1 MKNSSS
7 FKIIF
12 YTIFISLTI
21 FALMKTGNS
30 PKKITNSFISRL
42 LSKKSTEEMCNE
54 MCKKTSDLDKFYSET
69 GPSYTFNPEN
79 GDNFVNDMLMKF
91 LNKTHKIDISKDEI
105 VDYSKDNIFYFLIL
119 VLFILLIL
127 LWIPYC
133 ICVFCKKCCCVS
145 ESCFNNLKLLLFIS
159 ILISG
164 GIIIACI
171 IGYTKNSNILNGI
184 FGLGCSILKM
194 EYHLVHGDEYTKE
207 TPYWIGL
214 SSIVDKLLST
224 KDEIQEIGDKSDKIL
239 DTLEGTNQL
248 FDEFNTNIKN
258 EWTDKKNKKISSPIP
273 GNDQIIPD
281 YIKNYG
287 SEEDSKK
294 CLGAVKFE
302 LDALNSATIP
312 TIKKIVDVVDI
323 KSVTNDTKNN
333 INSIAKE
340 LNSTVSKVEKEINKG
355 IGDYYD
361 KFDEIDSLVRRIMN
375 VLFSFNLAIVIAF
388 VVSIFLLL
396 CCKCGTALIAIFWVV
411 IYIFMLASLLLG
423 CVLGITGSFI
433 KDASSAVKNIMNKI
447 DQINSNDKL
456 YLLDICINGNGSL
469 AHTDIVPM
477 SFDTSIVDNIYN
489 LEGNISKGLGII
501 SDYNYLSIK
510 TNDELYNKVL
520 TNPANFVLELKT
532 ALEQI
537 KPYINSY
544 VENTKIST
552 DIKDTWVVNKEDCN
566 NDYLPNNKNNL
577 RNLLL
582 EEAQSCCLV
591 ITEWSA
597 KDIEDRYKSLEP
609 KDSSIILKDVILNYR
624 NSICQFME
632 ENTALMK
639 EIINKNNDFNA
650 AFIEIKNSEINLLNN
665 ITNITTPLRQIYEG
679 NIGNG
684 SIFEIMNC
692 KFIKRDTNKIV
703 EILYNKFGDTFKDTS
718 IIFLV
723 ISFCEIILT
732 IFVLTIMKALKA
744 GKTQIPNYS
753 KYSRVQQ

>member
-1 MKNSSS
+1 
-7 FKIIF
+7 
-12 YTIFISLTI
+12 
-21 FALMKTGNS
+21 
-30 PKKITNSFISRL
+30 
-42 LSKKSTEEMCNE
+42 
-54 MCKKTSDLDKFYSET
+54 
-69 GPSYTFNPEN
+69 
-79 GDNFVNDMLMKF
+79 
-91 LNKTHKIDISKDEI
+91 
-105 VDYSKDNIFYFLIL
+105 
-119 VLFILLIL
+119 
-127 LWIPYC
+127 
-133 ICVFCKKCCCVS
+133 
-145 ESCFNNLKLLLFIS
+145 
-159 ILISG
+159 
-164 GIIIACI
+164 
-171 IGYTKNSNILNGI
+171 
-184 FGLGCSILKM
+184 M
-194 EYHLVHGDEYTKE
+194 EYHLVHADEYTKE

-224 KDEIQEIGDKSDKIL
+224 KDEIQDIGDKSDKIL

-258 EWTDKKNKKISSPIP
+258 EWTNKKNKKISSPIP

-375 VLFSFNLAIVIAF
+375 VLFSFNLTIVIAF
-388 VVSIFLLL
+388 VVSIILLL
-396 CCKCGTALIAIFWVV
+396 CCKRGSVLIAIFWVF
-411 IYIFMLASLLLG
+411 IYIFMLTSLLLG

-433 KDASSAVKNIMNKI
+433 KDASSAVKNIMNQI
-447 DQINSNDKL
+447 DQINNDKL

-469 AHTDIVPM
+469 AHTDIVPI

-489 LEGNISKGLGII
+489 LEGNISKGIGII

-597 KDIEDRYKSLEP
+597 KDIEDRYNSIEP
-609 KDSSIILKDVILNYR
+609 KDSSIILKDVILKYH

-744 GKTQIPNYS
+744 GQTQIPNYS
-753 KYSRVQQ
+753 KYSQVQQ

>member
-1 MKNSSS
+1 M
-7 FKIIF
+7 
-12 YTIFISLTI
+12 LT
-21 FALMKTGNS
+21 
-30 PKKITNSFISRL
+30 
-42 LSKKSTEEMCNE
+42 
-54 MCKKTSDLDKFYSET
+54 
-69 GPSYTFNPEN
+69 
-79 GDNFVNDMLMKF
+79 
-91 LNKTHKIDISKDEI
+91 
-105 VDYSKDNIFYFLIL
+105 
-119 VLFILLIL
+119 
-127 LWIPYC
+127 
-133 ICVFCKKCCCVS
+133 
-145 ESCFNNLKLLLFIS
+145 
-159 ILISG
+159 
-164 GIIIACI
+164 
-171 IGYTKNSNILNGI
+171 
-184 FGLGCSILKM
+184 
-194 EYHLVHGDEYTKE
+194 
-207 TPYWIGL
+207 
-214 SSIVDKLLST
+214 
-224 KDEIQEIGDKSDKIL
+224 
-239 DTLEGTNQL
+239 
-248 FDEFNTNIKN
+248 
-258 EWTDKKNKKISSPIP
+258 
-273 GNDQIIPD
+273 
-281 YIKNYG
+281 
-287 SEEDSKK
+287 
-294 CLGAVKFE
+294 
-302 LDALNSATIP
+302 
-312 TIKKIVDVVDI
+312 
-323 KSVTNDTKNN
+323 
-333 INSIAKE
+333 
-340 LNSTVSKVEKEINKG
+340 
-355 IGDYYD
+355 
-361 KFDEIDSLVRRIMN
+361 
-375 VLFSFNLAIVIAF
+375 
-388 VVSIFLLL
+388 
-396 CCKCGTALIAIFWVV
+396 
-411 IYIFMLASLLLG
+411 SLLLG

-433 KDASSAVKNIMNKI
+433 KDASSAVKNIMNQI
-447 DQINSNDKL
+447 DQINNDKL

-469 AHTDIVPM
+469 AHTDIVPI

-489 LEGNISKGLGII
+489 LEGNISKGIGII

-597 KDIEDRYKSLEP
+597 KDIEDRYNSIEP
-609 KDSSIILKDVILNYR
+609 KDSSIILKDVILKYH

-744 GKTQIPNYS
+744 GQTQIPNYS
-753 KYSRVQQ
+753 KYSQVQQ

>member
-1 MKNSSS
+1 
-7 FKIIF
+7 
-12 YTIFISLTI
+12 
-21 FALMKTGNS
+21 
-30 PKKITNSFISRL
+30 
-42 LSKKSTEEMCNE
+42 
-54 MCKKTSDLDKFYSET
+54 
-69 GPSYTFNPEN
+69 
-79 GDNFVNDMLMKF
+79 
-91 LNKTHKIDISKDEI
+91 
-105 VDYSKDNIFYFLIL
+105 
-119 VLFILLIL
+119 
-127 LWIPYC
+127 
-133 ICVFCKKCCCVS
+133 
-145 ESCFNNLKLLLFIS
+145 
-159 ILISG
+159 
-164 GIIIACI
+164 
-171 IGYTKNSNILNGI
+171 
-184 FGLGCSILKM
+184 
-194 EYHLVHGDEYTKE
+194 
-207 TPYWIGL
+207 
-214 SSIVDKLLST
+214 
-224 KDEIQEIGDKSDKIL
+224 
-239 DTLEGTNQL
+239 
-248 FDEFNTNIKN
+248 
-258 EWTDKKNKKISSPIP
+258 
-273 GNDQIIPD
+273 
-281 YIKNYG
+281 
-287 SEEDSKK
+287 
-294 CLGAVKFE
+294 
-302 LDALNSATIP
+302 
-312 TIKKIVDVVDI
+312 
-323 KSVTNDTKNN
+323 
-333 INSIAKE
+333 
-340 LNSTVSKVEKEINKG
+340 
-355 IGDYYD
+355 
-361 KFDEIDSLVRRIMN
+361 
-375 VLFSFNLAIVIAF
+375 
-388 VVSIFLLL
+388 
-396 CCKCGTALIAIFWVV
+396 
-411 IYIFMLASLLLG
+411 MLASLLLG

-469 AHTDIVPM
+469 AHTDIVPT

-489 LEGNISKGLGII
+489 LEGNISKGIGII

-520 TNPANFVLELKT
+520 TNPTNFVLELKT

-609 KDSSIILKDVILNYR
+609 KDSKDVILKYH

-665 ITNITTPLRQIYEG
+665 ITNITTPLREIYEG

-744 GKTQIPNYS
+744 GQTQIPNYS
-753 KYSRVQQ
+753 KYSQVQQ

>member
-1 MKNSSS
+1 
-7 FKIIF
+7 
-12 YTIFISLTI
+12 
-21 FALMKTGNS
+21 
-30 PKKITNSFISRL
+30 
-42 LSKKSTEEMCNE
+42 
-54 MCKKTSDLDKFYSET
+54 
-69 GPSYTFNPEN
+69 
-79 GDNFVNDMLMKF
+79 
-91 LNKTHKIDISKDEI
+91 
-105 VDYSKDNIFYFLIL
+105 
-119 VLFILLIL
+119 
-127 LWIPYC
+127 
-133 ICVFCKKCCCVS
+133 
-145 ESCFNNLKLLLFIS
+145 
-159 ILISG
+159 
-164 GIIIACI
+164 
-171 IGYTKNSNILNGI
+171 
-184 FGLGCSILKM
+184 M

-224 KDEIQEIGDKSDKIL
+224 KDEIQDIGDKSDKIL

-258 EWTDKKNKKISSPIP
+258 EWTNKKNKKISSPIP

-375 VLFSFNLAIVIAF
+375 VLFSFNLTIVIAF
-388 VVSIFLLL
+388 VVSIILLL
-396 CCKCGTALIAIFWVV
+396 CCKRGSVLIAIFWVF
-411 IYIFMLASLLLG
+411 IYIFMLTSLLLG

-433 KDASSAVKNIMNKI
+433 KDASSAVKNIMNQI
-447 DQINSNDKL
+447 DQINNDKL

-469 AHTDIVPM
+469 AHTDIVPI

-489 LEGNISKGLGII
+489 LEGNISKGIGII

-597 KDIEDRYKSLEP
+597 KDIEDRYNSIEP
-609 KDSSIILKDVILNYR
+609 KDSSIILKDVILKYH

-744 GKTQIPNYS
+744 GQTQIPNYS
-753 KYSRVQQ
+753 KYSQVQQ

>member
-1 MKNSSS
+1 
-7 FKIIF
+7 
-12 YTIFISLTI
+12 
-21 FALMKTGNS
+21 
-30 PKKITNSFISRL
+30 
-42 LSKKSTEEMCNE
+42 
-54 MCKKTSDLDKFYSET
+54 
-69 GPSYTFNPEN
+69 
-79 GDNFVNDMLMKF
+79 
-91 LNKTHKIDISKDEI
+91 
-105 VDYSKDNIFYFLIL
+105 
-119 VLFILLIL
+119 
-127 LWIPYC
+127 
-133 ICVFCKKCCCVS
+133 
-145 ESCFNNLKLLLFIS
+145 
-159 ILISG
+159 
-164 GIIIACI
+164 
-171 IGYTKNSNILNGI
+171 
-184 FGLGCSILKM
+184 M

-224 KDEIQEIGDKSDKIL
+224 KDEIQDIGDKSDKIL

-258 EWTDKKNKKISSPIP
+258 EWTNKKNKKISSPIP

-375 VLFSFNLAIVIAF
+375 VLFSFNLTIVIAF
-388 VVSIFLLL
+388 VVSIILLL
-396 CCKCGTALIAIFWVV
+396 CCKRGSVLIAIFWVF
-411 IYIFMLASLLLG
+411 IYIFMLTSLLLG

-433 KDASSAVKNIMNKI
+433 KDASSAVKNIMNQI
-447 DQINSNDKL
+447 DQINNDKL

-469 AHTDIVPM
+469 AHTDIVPI

-489 LEGNISKGLGII
+489 LEGNISKGIGII

-597 KDIEDRYKSLEP
+597 KDIEDRYNSIEP
-609 KDSSIILKDVILNYR
+609 KDSSIILKDVILKYH

-753 KYSRVQQ
+753 KYSQVQQ

>member
-105 VDYSKDNIFYFLIL
+105 VDYSKDNIFYILIL

-133 ICVFCKKCCCVS
+133 ICVCCKKCCCVS

-258 EWTDKKNKKISSPIP
+258 EWTNKKNKKISSPIP

-375 VLFSFNLAIVIAF
+375 ILFSFNLTIVIAF
-388 VVSIFLLL
+388 VVSIILLL
-396 CCKCGTALIAIFWVV
+396 CCKRGSVLIAIFWVF
-411 IYIFMLASLLLG
+411 IYIFMLTSLLLG

-433 KDASSAVKNIMNKI
+433 KDASSAVKNIMNQI
-447 DQINSNDKL
+447 DQINNDKL

-469 AHTDIVPM
+469 AHTDIVPI

-489 LEGNISKGLGII
+489 LEGNISKGIGII
-501 SDYNYLSIK
+501 SDYNY
-510 TNDELYNKVL
+510 
-520 TNPANFVLELKT
+520 
-532 ALEQI
+532 
-537 KPYINSY
+537 
-544 VENTKIST
+544 
-552 DIKDTWVVNKEDCN
+552 
-566 NDYLPNNKNNL
+566 
-577 RNLLL
+577 
-582 EEAQSCCLV
+582 
-591 ITEWSA
+591 
-597 KDIEDRYKSLEP
+597 
-609 KDSSIILKDVILNYR
+609 
-624 NSICQFME
+624 
-632 ENTALMK
+632 
-639 EIINKNNDFNA
+639 
-650 AFIEIKNSEINLLNN
+650 
-665 ITNITTPLRQIYEG
+665 
-679 NIGNG
+679 
-684 SIFEIMNC
+684 
-692 KFIKRDTNKIV
+692 
-703 EILYNKFGDTFKDTS
+703 
-718 IIFLV
+718 
-723 ISFCEIILT
+723 
-732 IFVLTIMKALKA
+732 
-744 GKTQIPNYS
+744 
-753 KYSRVQQ
+753 